1 MVSSTR
7 ISTTTTVMK
16 YDFVTGML
24 RRTEGCVAGDWVGI
38 TAAEQGPASVRFGN
52 GPGLEA
58 VN

>member
-7 ISTTTTVMK
+7 ISRTATVKK
-16 YDFVTGML
+16 YGFMTGML
-24 RRTEGCVAGDWVGI
+24 RHTEGGVAGDWVGI
-38 TAAEQGPASVRFGN
+38 TAAEHGPASVRFGN